1 MSDVL
6 VSEGAE
12 APEKNAFHVVISYDG
27 VKKKLEAHPHELV
40 KTLLDKA
47 IKDFGITQNQ
57 HTLALFTEGNV
68 ELPDSETLKAA
79 GVKPHEE
86 LLLRPSKV
94 KGGRS

>member
-1 MSDVL
+1 MRDDI
-6 VSEGAE
+6 AE
-12 APEKNAFHVVISYDG
+12 ESPEKHTFHVVISYDG
-27 VKKKLEAHPHELV
+27 VKKKFDAHPHESV
-40 KTLLDKA
+40 KNLLEKA

-57 HTLALFTEGNV
+57 HTLALFTLGNV

-94 KGGRS
+94 KGGQT